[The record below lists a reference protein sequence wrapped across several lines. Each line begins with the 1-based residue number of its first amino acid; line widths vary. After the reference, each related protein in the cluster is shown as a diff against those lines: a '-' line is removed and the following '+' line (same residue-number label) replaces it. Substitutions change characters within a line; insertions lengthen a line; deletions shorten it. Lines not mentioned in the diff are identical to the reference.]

1 MTQDKR
7 RVLIIDSDG
16 ADTEQIKRLLE
27 EDKDLYIVYTEESS
41 LHAIETIYSEPPDVI
56 IVSHSLEG
64 GKGRELCCRIR
75 SDTVF
80 GHLPIVLVVGLSGQ
94 DLDIDWDNTPVDDYL
109 SIPRDPWEIRRRIS
123 LIFSRAARVRD
134 ANPLT
139 RLPGN
144 HSIMREIQGRIDSE
158 SPFAIGYVDLDHF
171 KSYNDRYGFLRG
183 DEIIKMTARLL
194 TNSIRA
200 LDSPRDAGFVL
211 KEEIG
216 ILTNSIRNL
225 DSPEA
230 FVGHVGGDDFVFVVP
245 PNRLDSV
252 CQEVIKN
259 FDLIVGNFYDEDDR
273 IRGYIDSTNRKGE
286 KERFPIMSISI
297 AIVTNEYRP
306 IKHIGEVGAIA
317 AEVKKRLKSMK
328 GSNYVKDMRGSK

>member
-27 EDKDLYIVYTEESS
+27 EDKDLYIVYTAESS

-183 DEIIKMTARLL
+183 DEIIKMTSRL
-194 TNSIRA
+194 
-200 LDSPRDAGFVL
+200 
-211 KEEIG
+211 
-216 ILTNSIRNL
+216 LTNSIRNL